1 MDKKWTGFL
10 FPFLRL
16 WADFFSFT
24 CLPSSW
30 FSVSHGAALSLHIP
44 AVVAVHVFLSVRALP
59 SPPESWELMP
69 TLWQCRDGGSGL
81 SRIDV
86 SWRRFVVAHPYT
98 PGTIKLKIIGS
109 ESPPFIDPLESV
121 NSPRHK
127 RQCIQRNV
135 HTLSHM
141 YMRAH
146 TQTGKVERAV
156 S

>member
-30 FSVSHGAALSLHIP
+30 FSVSHGVYTFQLLLPCTCFS
-44 AVVAVHVFLSVRALP
+44 VYVHFPLLLRAG
-59 SPPESWELMP
+59 SWCPE
-69 TLWQCRDGGSGL
+69 CRDGGSGL

-98 PGTIKLKIIGS
+98 LGTIKLKIIGS